1 MNSFQFICAK
11 LWPCDMQYPIS
22 WTHTLLKE
30 CYSLITSLRTIL
42 QSNQCLNKE
51 NMRDL
56 CCAEGGERQIGNLI
70 VGTCGVLTDCR
81 LITAS
86 PSERYYELDMVW
98 RRGNNVSKNRNKKK
112 LCNTK
117 DLLLAR
123 MVWNLIIDWFIFKW
137 LKICQQLF
145 SRY

>member
-1 MNSFQFICAK
+1 M
-11 LWPCDMQYPIS
+11 P
-22 WTHTLLKE
+22 E
-30 CYSLITSLRTIL
+30 V
-42 QSNQCLNKE
+42 
-51 NMRDL
+51 
-56 CCAEGGERQIGNLI
+56 GERQIGNLI

-86 PSERYYELDMVW
+86 PSERYYEPDMVW

-123 MVWNLIIDWFIFKW
+123 MV
-137 LKICQQLF
+137 
-145 SRY
+145 